1 MSGSVVW
8 CCRTLVLAQVSETE
22 REDLEESEKVQHWV
36 ERLCQTRLEQIT
48 CVESESPEVQ
58 MPPGAS
64 AFAFI
69 TPVQLSCVE
78 PCTNVGER
86 SYRI

>member
-1 MSGSVVW
+1 MW
-8 CCRTLVLAQVSETE
+8 RCRTLVLAQVSETE

-36 ERLCQTRLEQIT
+36 ESLCQTRLEQIT

-58 MPPGAS
+58 MPPGAF
-64 AFAFI
+64 AFAFSI
-69 TPVQLSCVE
+69 PGQLSCVE

-86 SYRI
+86 SYLI